1 MLSGFYAFKVQEEGS
16 DVRHFLDHPD
26 TIYQNPAPPKTLSR
40 ICLDTIIKHPPLV
53 EECSPDLPQE
63 LREQM
68 IVRCFEERKRD
79 LLDPLFRTWSKHP
92 SISFR
97 QLFPHFLYTFR
108 TDTQRKLNDFKEFF
122 KNTVLHLIKDK
133 VLNIDQETVNA
144 VKLIDLTG
152 IVGPQHD
159 IKELLSVPFTA
170 TECVTLKVD
179 MAMYT
184 RHGDKQDVEER
195 WIQAS
200 QGNQHIQIKIN
211 LVSTNMRTVQQHNQL
226 LSSLLEEDLM
236 GVDLDGEEEDFRLS
250 QVTSTVSRCEKTIRY
265 LGLSLSTDPHDNEP
279 ETTLNNLFK
288 RCQNLTTLQLCWY
301 HTVPV
306 QSLSRCLQDLRL
318 ENLKLEF
325 NNWNLQI
332 EDHQTL
338 FGNCL
343 GLKQLTIEYINLS
356 EVDVEKLTEENGE
369 NLHLEVL
376 EIQSYHYESSGDQQF
391 NVVDFIK
398 FFKALKCF
406 NLLWPL
412 ADCLDFDNSIC
423 ALHIQTFNIDFEN
436 EQLNQNQVMEV
447 MKVNNYNYYT
457 KEAEEEDG
465 AWITIGA
472 RKAAEN

>member
-1 MLSGFYAFKVQEEGS
+1 MLSEFYPIKVQEKGS

-68 IVRCFEERKRD
+68 IVRCFEERRGD
-79 LLDPLFRTWSKHP
+79 LLDPLFRTWSKP

-97 QLFPHFLYTFR
+97 QLFPHCLYTFH
-108 TDTQRKLNDFKEFF
+108 TDYHSKEFF
-122 KNTVLHLIKDK
+122 KNTVLHMIKDK

-152 IVGPQHD
+152 TQMTIY
-159 IKELLSVPFTA
+159 IEELLSVPFTA

-179 MAMYT
+179 LGMYT
-184 RHGDKQDVEER
+184 RHGDEQDEEEW

-211 LVSTNMRTVQQHNQL
+211 LVSTDMRTVQQHNQL
-226 LSSLLEEDLM
+226 LSSLMEEEDLM
-236 GVDLDGEEEDFRLS
+236 GVNLDGEEEDFRLS

-265 LGLSLSTDPHDNEP
+265 LGLSLSTDHHDNEP
-279 ETTLNNLFK
+279 ETTLNNLLK
-288 RCQNLTTLQLCWY
+288 GCPKLETLQLCWY

-318 ENLKLEF
+318 ENLKLGFES
-325 NNWNLQI
+325 WNLQI

-343 GLKQLTIEYINLS
+343 GLKQLTLDYINLS

-376 EIQSYHYESSGDQQF
+376 VIGSYHYESSGDQQF
-391 NVVDFIK
+391 NVVDFLR

-406 NLLWPL
+406 NLLWPM
-412 ADCLDFDNSIC
+412 ADCLGFDNSIC
-423 ALHIQTFNIDFEN
+423 ALHIQTFDIDFEN

-457 KEAEEEDG
+457 KEAEEMYG